1 MFRLHFSA
9 GAQKVAGTLPIEPV
23 PRKSARFAMTTTP
36 DPKSEEEIRE
46 TRQDP
51 QSEREVS
58 SERMN
63 LGRDGE
69 LSEEELA
76 ELRREDLH
84 QELGVSP
91 DELGRLTR
99 TKRALADFLY
109 EPRTEIAI
117 FLMIVLSIGLLVFEL
132 AIPSQNAMQTSDSWL
147 TGFQGETGW
156 FFWLDVGFSLFFLVE
171 YVLKL
176 WVAPRKWYFV
186 RTHWID
192 LLAILPILRVF
203 RIGKAVRLLKL
214 FRLLRILRIGRIMH
228 QRASS
233 ISSEVQRRSAEN
245 MIVVVYLIFS
255 LLFGTIGVLV
265 FEKGTNPGFETLG
278 DGLWWCVVT
287 LTTVGYGDI
296 SPQTVGGKVVA
307 AIIMFIGLSFYALL
321 TGLLSSVI
329 IERTRKSEAVGMD
342 IASLQDHVVIC
353 GWNETGRRL
362 VEDLLKSDKDPRVVV
377 LYHTSTYPRLLHPHV
392 HYLEEDPTTARGLGL
407 ARVKQASVAVVLPE
421 LKEGMREQDADARSI
436 LTILAVEQL
445 NPGIHTIVELMNEEN
460 VYHVKN
466 AGCDE
471 VIVSGAYT
479 GTMLSQAVQFP
490 GVSDVFGDLFSPGKG
505 SHLIDLPLGAE
516 HRGKRFSEVSRSL
529 FLEGK
534 GILVGYRRR
543 GELRLTPGEDEE
555 LGAGDR
561 MILLRRG

>member
-1 MFRLHFSA
+1 MES
-9 GAQKVAGTLPIEPV
+9 K
-23 PRKSARFAMTTTP
+23 
-36 DPKSEEEIRE
+36 EE
-46 TRQDP
+46 T
-51 QSEREVS
+51 SERQ
-58 SERMN
+58 N
-63 LGRDGE
+63 LGREGE
-69 LSEEELA
+69 FSDEEIESLRQKDLSE
-76 ELRREDLH
+76 
-84 QELGVSP
+84 ELGVSHE
-91 DELGRLTR
+91 ELGRFSKGK
-99 TKRALADFLY
+99 KRLMEFLY
-109 EPRTEIAI
+109 APRTELFI
-117 FLMIVLSIGLLVFEL
+117 FLVIVLSILLLVFEL
-132 AIPSQNAMQTSDSWL
+132 SLPSEVTDKSSSWL
-147 TGFQGETGW
+147 TGIKTGETGW
-156 FFWLDVGFSLFFLVE
+156 FFWLDVSFSLFFLLE
-171 YVLKL
+171 YVLKM
-176 WVAPRKWYFV
+176 WVAPRKWYFIK
-186 RTHWID
+186 THWID
-192 LLAILPILRVF
+192 LLAIFPILRIF

-245 MIVVVYLIFS
+245 MIVVVYLLFS
-255 LLFGTIGVLV
+255 LLFGTLGVMV

-329 IERTRKSEAVGMD
+329 IERTRKSEAEGMD
-342 IASLQDHVVIC
+342 IASLRDHVVIC

-377 LYHTSTYPRLLHPHV
+377 LYNTSTYPRLLHSHV
-392 HYLEEDPTTARGLGL
+392 HYLEEDPTTARGLEM
-407 ARVKQASVAVVLPE
+407 ARVKHAGVAVILPE

-436 LTILAVEQL
+436 LTVLAIEQI
-445 NPGIHTIVELMNEEN
+445 NGKIHTIVELMNEEN
-460 VYHVKN
+460 IYHVKN

-505 SHLIDLPLGAE
+505 SHLIELPLPKAQE
-516 HRGKRFSEVSRSL
+516 DKAFSELSQTL
-529 FLEGK
+529 FREAQ
-534 GILVGYRRR
+534 GILVGYRRQ
-543 GELRLTPGEDEE
+543 GALELSPAHDEI
-555 LGAGDR
+555 LRHGDR
-561 MILLRRG
+561 MIVLRRG